1 MAAGNPKMIL
11 KLCLSVWLVSALA
24 CIALS
29 QATTGGKPAPI
40 TTQAKVSVEDAD
52 GKEIALKQD
61 EKIAFMFIQ
70 AIASM
75 EDDCH
80 RHINRF
86 CPLDELV
93 RGPKSPDWPIGK
105 LKFDPAQDGNYA
117 YTVTITGNKWE
128 ARANPRKNGLGGWLS
143 VGTGFMPHTY
153 YNPAGPAAPSDKSLS
168 GSSIDGDSFR
178 AR

>member
-1 MAAGNPKMIL
+1 MVTRNL
-11 KLCLSVWLVSALA
+11 KTFGGVCLSALLVSQLICATF
-24 CIALS
+24 S
-29 QATTGGKPAPI
+29 QSAASGKPAPI
-40 TTQAKVSVEDAD
+40 TTQARVSVEDMD
-52 GKEIALKQD
+52 GKEIALKQH

-80 RHINRF
+80 RHISRF

-105 LKFDPAQDGNYA
+105 LKFDPAQDANYS
-117 YTVTITGNKWE
+117 YTVTISGNKWE
-128 ARANPRKNGLGGWLS
+128 AHANPQKKGLGGWFS
-143 VGTGFMPHTY
+143 EGTGFMPHTY
-153 YNPAGPAAPSDKSLS
+153 YNPGGPASSSDKRVGAST
-168 GSSIDGDSFR
+168 IDGDSLR